1 MTVRRGGYHDLVDEK
16 ADLYRTAQGSEV
28 QLHRRTKSAGQGSIP
43 QRASR
48 SIKGNFR
55 SLMWAPTFEFE
66 LRRTD
71 FLIDTPS
78 ISTRSTY

>member
-1 MTVRRGGYHDLVDEK
+1 MTVRRDRYHDLVDEK

-48 SIKGNFR
+48 SVKGNFR
-55 SLMWAPTFEFE
+55 SLNVGSEF
-66 LRRTD
+66 RV
-71 FLIDTPS
+71 
-78 ISTRSTY
+78 RSETHRFSH